1 MKSFT
6 VYFETCCSVVV
17 SALACILSSV
27 LGFQGFDGQRV
38 DRLPLFHHVLV
49 SWPDALKTFL
59 PVDVDPRQRV
69 LTGQGDSFSFFGLH
83 MLQMVD
89 ELCWDG

>member
-1 MKSFT
+1 MQSFT
-6 VYFETCCSVVV
+6 VYFETCSSVVV
-17 SALACILSSV
+17 SALAGILSSV

-38 DRLPLFHHVLV
+38 DRLPLFHNVLV
-49 SWPDALKTFL
+49 SWPDALETFL

-69 LTGQGDSFSFFGLH
+69 LTGQGGSFSFFGLH